1 MFGPGARTAVVAVAV
16 GLAVATAAPASAAS
30 VGPPITSGLV
40 GPLGLA
46 LGPGGERD
54 IYVSQSFASP
64 GLLTRVK
71 GGEAAVVH
79 TEEEGVSVEGLA
91 VDRDGSV
98 LFTASAGGMEPT
110 AGLLK
115 RRARSGA
122 VTTVGDPF
130 AYEQAENPDGRRDY
144 GFHDLP
150 AECAAQLPPHVDGEY
165 EGGVDSHPYAVAVLA
180 DGSYA
185 VADAGGNTIVRVTRK
200 GVVSTIAVL
209 PAQPVLVTA
218 ENAEATG
225 LPDCT
230 IGRTYRFEAVPTDVE
245 VGPDGQL
252 YVTTLPGGPE
262 DAALGAR
269 GSVYRIDPETGRTR
283 RLGTGFL
290 GATGLA
296 VTPEGRV
303 YVAELFGNRVS
314 RLVDGKAVELVD
326 LPAPAALEV
335 HRGSLYATVDSLPA
349 EGSPPDG
356 KVVRIRL

>member
-1 MFGPGARTAVVAVAV
+1 MFGAGTRTAVAAVAV

-54 IYVSQSFASP
+54 IYVSQAFA

-71 GGEAAVVH
+71 GGEATVVH
-79 TEEEGVSVEGLA
+79 AEAGASVEGLA

-98 LFTASAGGMEPT
+98 VFTTSTGEMAPT

-115 RRARSGA
+115 RRAPGGA
-122 VTTVGDPF
+122 VSTIGDPF
-130 AYEQAENPDGRRDY
+130 AYEVDRNPDGRRQY
-144 GFHDLP
+144 GFRDLP
-150 AECAAQLPPHVDGEY
+150 ASCREQLPEELGPPTYDGIVE
-165 EGGVDSHPYAVAVLA
+165 SHPYAVAVLA

-185 VADAGGNTIVRVTRK
+185 VADAGGNTIVRVTRR

-209 PAQPVLVTA
+209 PPQPVVVTA
-218 ENAEATG
+218 DAAAATG
-225 LPDCT
+225 LPDCAV
-230 IGRTYRFEAVPTDVE
+230 GSTYAFEAVPTDVE

-262 DAALGAR
+262 DPSLGAR
-269 GSVYRIDPETGRTR
+269 GSVYRVNPDTGRTR
-283 RLGTGFL
+283 RIATGFN
-290 GATGLA
+290 APTGLA
-296 VTPEGRV
+296 VSPQGRV
-303 YVAELFGNRVS
+303 YVAELFGGRISRV
-314 RLVDGKAVELVD
+314 VDGAPRTVVEVGL
-326 LPAPAALEV
+326 PAALEY
-335 HRGSLYATVDSLPA
+335 HRGSLYATVDALPP
-349 EGSPPDG
+349 EQGPPDG